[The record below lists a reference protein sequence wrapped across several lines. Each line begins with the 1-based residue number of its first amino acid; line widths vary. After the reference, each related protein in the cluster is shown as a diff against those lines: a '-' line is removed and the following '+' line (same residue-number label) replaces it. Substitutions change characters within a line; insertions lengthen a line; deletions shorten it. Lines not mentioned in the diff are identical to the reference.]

1 MEKSPLLVGLGGSL
15 REKSYSRA
23 ALREA
28 LRIAEANGA
37 AIELLDVRKLNLPMF
52 VPDLPVEG
60 YPAAYQMSINQLLEA
75 SRRAEVMVWAS
86 PTYHGTISGA
96 LKNALDFMELLADD
110 QPPYLQGGAVGL
122 IAVHDPITFAA
133 MINAV
138 HELRAWLA
146 PTQVVLSRQDF
157 TSELTLSNERAQ
169 RRLARL
175 VNDLL
180 DFAQRR
186 TRHLTSYETI

>member
-1 MEKSPLLVGLGGSL
+1 MEKSPLFVGLGGSL

-23 ALREA
+23 ALHEA

-37 AIELLDVRKLNLPMF
+37 ATELLDVRESNLPMF
-52 VPDLPVEG
+52 VPDLPVKE
-60 YPAAYQMSINQLLEA
+60 YPAACQMSISKLLEA
-75 SRRAEVMVWAS
+75 SRRAEVMIWAS

-96 LKNALDFMELLADD
+96 LKNALDFMELLAND
-110 QPPYLQGGAVGL
+110 QPPYLQGRAVGL

-175 VNDLL
+175 VNELL
-180 DFAQRR
+180 EFAEKNRR
-186 TRHLTSYETI
+186 RLI

>member
-1 MEKSPLLVGLGGSL
+1 MQNSPLLVGLGGSL

-28 LRIAEANGA
+28 LRIAEAGGA
-37 AIELLDVRKLNLPMF
+37 ATELLDVRELNLPMF

-60 YPAAYQMSINQLLEA
+60 YPSSQQANITRFIEA
-75 SRRAEVMVWAS
+75 CRRAEAMIWAS
-86 PTYHGTISGA
+86 PTYHGTISGV
-96 LKNALDFMELLADD
+96 LKNALDFMEFLSDD
-110 QPPYLQGGAVGL
+110 ERPYLQGRAVGL
-122 IAVHDPITFAA
+122 MTIPDPTTFAA

-146 PTQVVLSRQDF
+146 PTQVALSRQSF
-157 TSELTLSNERAQ
+157 TSELALTDERAQ

-175 VNDLL
+175 VNELL
-180 DFAQRR
+180 DFTHRR
-186 TRHLTSYETI
+186 QSNT

>member
-1 MEKSPLLVGLGGSL
+1 MQNSPLLAGLGGSL

-37 AIELLDVRKLNLPMF
+37 ATELLDVRELNLPMF
-52 VPDLPVEG
+52 VPDLPVTE
-60 YPAAYQMSINQLLEA
+60 YPAQHQAAITRLLETC
-75 SRRAEVMVWAS
+75 RRTDVMIWAS
-86 PTYHGTISGA
+86 PTYHGTISGVV
-96 LKNALDFMELLADD
+96 KNALDFMEFLSDD
-110 QPPYLQGGAVGL
+110 QPPYLQGRAVGI

-146 PTQVVLSRQDF
+146 PTQAVLSRQDF
-157 TSELTLSNERAQ
+157 TSEMTLNNERAQ
-169 RRLARL
+169 SRLVRL
-175 VNDLL
+175 VNELL
-180 DFAQRR
+180 DFAHRR
-186 TRHLTSYETI
+186 NSTS

>member
-1 MEKSPLLVGLGGSL
+1 MQNSPLLVGLGGSL

-37 AIELLDVRKLNLPMF
+37 ATELLDVRELNLPMF
-52 VPDLPVEG
+52 VPDLSVEG
-60 YPAAYQMSINQLLEA
+60 YPFSQQANITRFIEA
-75 SRRAEVMVWAS
+75 CRRAEAMIWAS
-86 PTYHGTISGA
+86 PNYHGTISGA
-96 LKNALDFMELLADD
+96 LKNVLDFVEFLADD
-110 QPPYLQGGAVGL
+110 QPPYLQGRAVGL
-122 IAVHDPITFAA
+122 ITIPDPTTFAA

-146 PTQVVLSRQDF
+146 PTQAVLRKDDF
-157 TSELTLSNERAQ
+157 TTDLQLNNERAQ
-169 RRLARL
+169 RRLTRL

-180 DFAQRR
+180 GFAQRR
-186 TRHLTSYETI
+186 LQQSA